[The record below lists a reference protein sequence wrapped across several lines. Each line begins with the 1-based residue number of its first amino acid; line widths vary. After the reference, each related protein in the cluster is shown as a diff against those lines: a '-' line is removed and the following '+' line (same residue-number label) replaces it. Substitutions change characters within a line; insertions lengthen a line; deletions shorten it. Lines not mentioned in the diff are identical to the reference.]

1 MSIFDQMAG
10 LSEASDLTRRPLR
23 TLGEAG
29 GGERSTPDA
38 TLDYGDAP
46 KDMAPSPNTRYRPQP
61 KQNYGGDGTM
71 KGKGKAAAL
80 RTGKPAQYNRK

>member
-1 MSIFDQMAG
+1 MSVFDKLAG

-29 GGERSTPDA
+29 GAERSTPD
-38 TLDYGDAP
+38 TTMDHGPGP
-46 KDMAPSPNTRYRPQP
+46 KDISPSPNTRYRAQP
-61 KQNYGGDGTM
+61 KQAYGSDGTM

-80 RTGKPAQYNRK
+80 RTGKPAQYNTK